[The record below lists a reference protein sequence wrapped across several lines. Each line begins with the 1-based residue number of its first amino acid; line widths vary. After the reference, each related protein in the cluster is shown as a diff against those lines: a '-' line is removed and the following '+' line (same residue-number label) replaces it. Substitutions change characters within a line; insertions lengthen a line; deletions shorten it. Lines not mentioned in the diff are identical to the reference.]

1 MSKGSSSRPFDVD
14 HETYSNNFDAIFGK
28 KHYQPGSLEL
38 HILEEQGKKI
48 DEDVINKLING
59 SERKENERPV

>member
-28 KHYQPGSLEL
+28 KKQVEIKQCWMCGDLDLNFQKQCTVPTCEM
-38 HILEEQGKKI
+38 
-48 DEDVINKLING
+48 
-59 SERKENERPV
+59 KEKS